1 MKTFSRFVALTAL
14 AGAALMPLGA
24 RAQGQ
29 PAAAPTAAPQ
39 PMVLVVDIPLV
50 LRESKVGKSIGQ
62 QIEQQKS
69 VYQKDIAAQEKELN
83 NAGAELKR
91 QEQILARDAFEA
103 RARELQQRAN
113 ELQKNF
119 EGKRETLQRADGA
132 STNQVLQTVFTIIR
146 DIATERR
153 ATHVLVRSPQI
164 VAYVDPSFDVTDET
178 LRRLDQRMPALAVS
192 FTQPAGGASTAAAPA
207 APAQA
212 ASKGKAK
219 ADQKKN

>member
-178 LRRLDQRMPALAVS
+178 LRRLDQRLPALAVS
-192 FTQPAGGASTAAAPA
+192 FTQPAGGASTASAPA

>member
-1 MKTFSRFVALTAL
+1 MKTFSRFVAVAAL
-14 AGAALMPLGA
+14 AGAALTPLGA
-24 RAQGQ
+24 SAQGQ
-29 PAAAPTAAPQ
+29 PAAAPAAAPQ

-50 LRESKVGKSIGQ
+50 LRESKVGKGIGQ

-69 VYQKDIAAQEKELN
+69 VYQKDIAAQEKDLN

-119 EGKRETLQRADGA
+119 EGKRETLQRADGGA
-132 STNQVLQTVFTIIR
+132 TNQVLQTVFSIIR

-178 LRRLDQRMPALAVS
+178 LRRLDQRLPALAVS
-192 FTQPAGGASTAAAPA
+192 FSQPAGGASTAATPA
-207 APAQA
+207 GPAQA

>member
-1 MKTFSRFVALTAL
+1 MKTFSRFGVVAAL

-24 RAQGQ
+24 GALAQ
-29 PAAAPTAAPQ
+29 PAPAAAPQ
-39 PMVLVVDIPLV
+39 PMILVVDIPLV

-62 QIEQQKS
+62 QIEQQKA

-113 ELQKNF
+113 DLQKNF
-119 EGKRETLQRADGA
+119 EGKRETLQRADGGA
-132 STNQVLQTVFTIIR
+132 TNQVLQTVFTIIR

-178 LRRLDQRMPALAVS
+178 LRRLDQRLPALAVS
-192 FTQPAGGASTAAAPA
+192 FTQPAGGASTASAPA

>member
-1 MKTFSRFVALTAL
+1 MKTFSRFVLAAAL
-14 AGAALMPLGA
+14 AALPLTPLAA

-29 PAAAPTAAPQ
+29 PAPAAASQ
-39 PMVLVVDIPLV
+39 PMILVVDIPLV

-69 VYQKDIAAQEKELN
+69 VYQKDIATQEKDLN

-91 QEQILARDAFEA
+91 QEQILARDAYEA

-113 ELQKNF
+113 DLQKNF
-119 EGKRETLQRADGA
+119 EGKRETLQRADGSA
-132 STNQVLQTVFTIIR
+132 TNQVLQTVFTIIR
-146 DIATERR
+146 DIAAERH

-178 LRRLDQRMPALAVS
+178 LRRLDQRLPALAVS
-192 FTQPAGGASTAAAPA
+192 FNVPAGAPTAAAPGSTQSA
-207 APAQA
+207 A
-212 ASKGKAK
+212 KGKAK
-219 ADQKKN
+219 ADHKKN